1 MTVEP
6 RTDAP
11 SLGSELRKIAAFVR
25 RDWLVLLSY
34 RTGFITDWLGL
45 LAQVVLFGFISQIV
59 DVSAIPEYGGR
70 QPSYLEFATIGIVV
84 NTILSIG
91 LGTLVSV
98 VSGEQRTGTLEQV
111 LSTSVR
117 MTTYQV
123 GSAAFTLLYTPL
135 RTAVLLGVVALVL
148 GGRFAFGS
156 VVPAIVVL
164 VAFVPVVWGIGLA
177 GAGNAITIRRGSGIA
192 GFAGMLFG
200 TASGAY
206 FPIDLFPSWLQSAMR
221 YNPVTITLEALRA
234 TLLGGAVWQD
244 VVRPVGV
251 LLLWGVVAV
260 ALGTV
265 VFRVALRRELR
276 RGTLH
281 LY

>member
-6 RTDAP
+6 ATSAP
-11 SLGSELRKIAAFVR
+11 SLGGELRKLAAFVR

-34 RTGFITDWLGL
+34 RTAFFTDWLGL

-59 DVSAIPEYGGR
+59 DVSAIPQYGGR

-84 NTILSIG
+84 NTVLNVGLS
-91 LGTLVSV
+91 TLVAA

-123 GSAAFTLLYTPL
+123 GSAAFTLLYTPV
-135 RTAVLLGVVALVL
+135 RTAVLLGIVALAL
-148 GGRFAFGS
+148 GGRFAFGN
-156 VVPAIVVL
+156 VGPAIVVL
-164 VAFVPVVWGIGLA
+164 AAFVPVVWGIGLA
-177 GAGNAITIRRGSGIA
+177 GAGSAVTIRRGSGIA

-206 FPIDLFPSWLQSAMR
+206 FPIDLFPSWLEAVMR

-234 TLLGGAVWQD
+234 TLLGGAAWQD
-244 VVRPVGV
+244 IVGPVAV
-251 LLLWGVVAV
+251 LLLWGLVAV
-260 ALGTV
+260 AFGIV
-265 VFRVALRRELR
+265 VFRVAIRRELR
-276 RGTLH
+276 KGTLH

>member
-6 RTDAP
+6 ATNAL
-11 SLGSELRKIAAFVR
+11 SLGGELRKLAAFVR

-34 RTGFITDWLGL
+34 RTALFTDWLGL

-59 DVSAIPEYGGR
+59 DVSAMPQYGGR

-84 NTILSIG
+84 NTVLNVGLS
-91 LGTLVSV
+91 TLVSV

-135 RTAVLLGVVALVL
+135 RTAVLLGIVALAL
-148 GGRFAFGS
+148 GGRFAFGN
-156 VVPAIVVL
+156 VGPALVVL
-164 VAFVPVVWGIGLA
+164 AAFVPVVWGIGLA
-177 GAGNAITIRRGSGIA
+177 GAGSAVTIRRGSGIG
-192 GFAGMLFG
+192 GFAGLLFG

-206 FPIDLFPSWLQSAMR
+206 FPTDLFPSWLQTVMR

-234 TLLGGAVWQD
+234 TLLGGAAWQD
-244 VVRPVGV
+244 VMRPAGV

-265 VFRVALRRELR
+265 VFRMALRRELR
-276 RGTLH
+276 RGTLN